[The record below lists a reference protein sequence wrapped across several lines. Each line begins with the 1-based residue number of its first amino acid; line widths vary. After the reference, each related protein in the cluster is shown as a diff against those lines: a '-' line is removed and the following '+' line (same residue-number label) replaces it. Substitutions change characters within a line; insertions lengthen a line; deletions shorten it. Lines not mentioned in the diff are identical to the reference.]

1 VQRLRQELEQLRQQK
16 RVSFHDLDRLIRKI
30 VRQYDQLFP
39 NFETKNKGSRVVY
52 HLRVEEL
59 FPISIEREHKGR
71 DFMLPYYAKL
81 ALNQIE
87 QILDYV
93 EQRL

>member
-1 VQRLRQELEQLRQQK
+1 VQRLRQELEQLRGQK
-16 RVSFHDLDRLIRKI
+16 RIHFHDLDRLIRKI
-30 VRQYDQLFP
+30 VRTYDQFFP
-39 NFETKNKGSRVVY
+39 KFETKTKGSRVVY

-59 FPISIEREHKGR
+59 YPISLEKEHKGR

-87 QILDYV
+87 LMFDYV